1 MSLPLYRVLVCCK
14 QVAGLVVNLA
24 SGRFG
29 WMQQCL
35 RLLTSKLYIPHL
47 DPRSDVVDAV
57 FRGRPARFHW
67 VEGPVPQAA
76 IEQDG
81 RVVPFVLT
89 ELPFF

>member
-1 MSLPLYRVLVCCK
+1 M
-14 QVAGLVVNLA
+14 VA
-24 SGRFG
+24 
-29 WMQQCL
+29 QQHTVSCPFP
-35 RLLTSKLYIPHL
+35 RGPEVAIGELYIPHL
-47 DPRSDVVDAV
+47 DPRSDVVDAM

-76 IEQDG
+76 IEQGG